1 MAALKFTSEER
12 QEIYRLIVLLNGSL
26 QFIVLRLE
34 ELAAAKILDPKYLKE
49 MKELRKSKPTWT
61 HCWNPSLRNA
71 NPRNVN
77 PSHTLTR
84 PAQGGS
90 LFSYRSTPYH

>member
-12 QEIYRLIVLLNGSL
+12 QEVYRLIVLLNGSL

-49 MKELRKSKPTWT
+49 MKELTQKVKTHMDALLEPKSKK
-61 HCWNPSLRNA
+61 H
-71 NPRNVN
+71 
-77 PSHTLTR
+77 
-84 PAQGGS
+84 
-90 LFSYRSTPYH
+90 